1 MPNIELATQYAPYV
15 DEIFARESKID
26 LLTNQDF
33 NFNGAHSVKIYKV
46 STSAMNDYDRNGAQN
61 SYSRF
66 GTATDLDATT
76 EECTLKKDRSFTF
89 VVDKLDND
97 ETAGQLSGASAL
109 ARQTR
114 QVVVPEIDTYIYDVM
129 TKGAGTKP
137 AAVTLT
143 VDNIYDE
150 ITKGTELLDDAE
162 VPETER
168 VLTVT
173 PAVYRLM
180 KKSKEITME
189 TEIGEDMRLKGV
201 ISNLDGMTVVKVP
214 ASRLPKNFGFMIS
227 HKSATVAPKKLEEYR
242 THQDPPGISG
252 ELVEGRICYDAFVLD
267 NKAKAIYYQ
276 AVNVNTV
283 DNVDE
288 TEPTEETTGKK

>member
-33 NFNGAHSVKIYKV
+33 SFNGAHSVKIYKV

-66 GTATDLDATT
+66 GTAADLDATT

-114 QVVVPEIDTYIYDVM
+114 QVVVPEIDTYVYDVM

-173 PAVYRLM
+173 PAVFRLM

-189 TEIGEDMRLKGV
+189 TETGEDMRLKGV
-201 ISNLDGMTVVKVP
+201 ISNLDGMKVVKVP
-214 ASRLPKNFGFMIS
+214 SSRLPKNFGFMIS
-227 HKSATVAPKKLEEYR
+227 HKSATVAPKKLDVL
-242 THQDPPGISG
+242 TGHQRFDYAQEALNLHIFSYLLKPIDPDQLM
-252 ELVEGRICYDAFVLD
+252 EKLA
-267 NKAKAIYYQ
+267 A
-276 AVNVNTV
+276 AVHV
-283 DNVDE
+283 
-288 TEPTEETTGKK
+288 

>member
-46 STSAMNDYDRNGAQN
+46 STSVMNDYDRNGAQN

-168 VLTVT
+168 VHSN
-173 PAVYRLM
+173 A
-180 KKSKEITME
+180 S
-189 TEIGEDMRLKGV
+189 GV
-201 ISNLDGMTVVKVP
+201 
-214 ASRLPKNFGFMIS
+214 
-227 HKSATVAPKKLEEYR
+227 
-242 THQDPPGISG
+242 
-252 ELVEGRICYDAFVLD
+252 
-267 NKAKAIYYQ
+267 
-276 AVNVNTV
+276 
-283 DNVDE
+283 
-288 TEPTEETTGKK
+288 

>member
-1 MPNIELATQYAPYV
+1 MARNIDLVTKFSPYV
-15 DEIFARESKID
+15 DEIFTTESKISII
-26 LLTNQDF
+26 TNKDYDWT
-33 NFNGAHSVKIYKV
+33 GAHSIKAYKIG
-46 STSAMNDYDRNGAQN
+46 TSAMNDYDREGKNANKAGY
-61 SYSRF
+61 SSRF
-66 GTATDLDATT
+66 GVIADLDATT
-76 EECTLKKDRSFTF
+76 EEMTLTKDRSFTF
-89 VVDKLDND
+89 VVDKLDRD
-97 ETAGQLSGASAL
+97 ETGESLSGASAL
-109 ARQTR
+109 ARQLR
-114 QVVVPEIDTYIYDVM
+114 QVTVPEVDTYTYSVM
-129 TKGAGTKP
+129 CTKAGTKP

-214 ASRLPKNFGFMIS
+214 SSRLPKNFGFMIS

-276 AVNVNTV
+276 ENKAAEAAKVA
-283 DNVDE
+283 E
-288 TEPTEETTGKK
+288 

>member
-1 MPNIELATQYAPYV
+1 MAIELVTQYAPYV
-15 DEIFARESKID
+15 DEIFTKESKID
-26 LLTNQDF
+26 LITNQDF
-33 NFNGAHSVKIYKV
+33 SFTGAHSVKIYKV
-46 STSAMNDYDRNGAQN
+46 STSSMNDYDRNGKKGN
-61 SYSRF
+61 YSRY
-66 GTATDLDATT
+66 GDVKDLDATT

-114 QVVVPEIDTYIYDVM
+114 QVVIPEIDTHVYGVM
-129 TKGAGTKP
+129 CEGAGTK
-137 AAVTLT
+137 ADAIELT
-143 VDNIYDE
+143 ADNIYDE
-150 ITKGTELLDDAE
+150 ITKGNEVLDDAE

-180 KKSKEITME
+180 KKSPDIVLNTN
-189 TEIGEDMRLKGV
+189 IGEEMRLKGV
-201 ISNLDGMTVVKVP
+201 IANLDGLTVIKTP
-214 ASRLPKNFGFMIS
+214 AARLPEGFGFMIS

-252 ELVEGRICYDAFVLD
+252 ELVEGRIVYDAFVLE
-267 NKAKAIYYQ
+267 NKAKGIYYQ
-276 AVNVNTV
+276 SQ
-283 DNVDE
+283 
-288 TEPTEETTGKK
+288 PTSEQSQPTSDK

>member
-33 NFNGAHSVKIYKV
+33 SFNGAHSVKIYKV

-66 GTATDLDATT
+66 GTAADLDATT

-114 QVVVPEIDTYIYDVM
+114 QVVVPEIDTYVYDVM

-173 PAVYRLM
+173 PAVFRLM

-189 TEIGEDMRLKGV
+189 TETGEDMRLKGV
-201 ISNLDGMTVVKVP
+201 ISNLDGMKVVFSIVGFF
-214 ASRLPKNFGFMIS
+214 ASLFFGILLFQMNRKGNSLFLIYRKKRCFRVAFM
-227 HKSATVAPKKLEEYR
+227 
-242 THQDPPGISG
+242 
-252 ELVEGRICYDAFVLD
+252 
-267 NKAKAIYYQ
+267 
-276 AVNVNTV
+276 
-283 DNVDE
+283 
-288 TEPTEETTGKK
+288 

>member
-15 DEIFARESKID
+15 DEIFTRESKID

-33 NFNGAHSVKIYKV
+33 SFTGAHSVKIYKI
-46 STSAMNDYDRNGAQN
+46 STANMNNYDRNGSNN
-61 SYSRF
+61 SYSRY
-66 GTATDLDATT
+66 GNVTDLDATT

-89 VVDKLDND
+89 VVDKLDSD
-97 ETAGQLSGASAL
+97 ETAGNLNGASAL

-137 AAVTLT
+137 TAVTLT
-143 VDNIYDE
+143 ADNIYDE
-150 ITKGTELLDDAE
+150 ITKGTEVLDDAE
-162 VPETER
+162 VPESER

-180 KKSKEITME
+180 KKSKDIVLNTDV
-189 TEIGEDMRLKGV
+189 GEDMRIKGV
-201 ISNLDGMTVVKVP
+201 IGNLDGMTVIKVP
-214 ASRLPKNFGFMIS
+214 ASRLPKDFGFMIS
-227 HKSATVAPKKLEEYR
+227 HKSTTVAPKKLEEYR

-252 ELVEGRICYDAFVLD
+252 ELVEGRICYDTFVLE
-267 NKAKAIYYQ
+267 NKAKGIYYQ
-276 AVNVNTV
+276 SQPSS
-283 DNVDE
+283 D
-288 TEPTEETTGKK
+288 K